1 MEYAGNKTLKSFI
14 DDKISNSELIE
25 KETLNNI
32 IKQICL
38 GLKEIHNAH
47 ITHRDLK
54 PANIFIDENL
64 RIKIGDF
71 GASTNSKYFTT
82 KIGTQK
88 YLAPE
93 LQVKKKEGDK
103 FSNKVDIYSLGCIF
117 YELFTLSNY
126 YGDKIYN
133 SIKEINTNFYDKK
146 WQKLI
151 NLMLSLNPDERP
163 NIEQIFNYLD

>member
-1 MEYAGNKTLKSFI
+1 MEYGGDKTLKKFI
-14 DDKISNSELIE
+14 DNKKYELIE
-25 KETLNNI
+25 PETINSI

-38 GLKEIHNAH
+38 GLKEIHNAG

-71 GASTNSKYFTT
+71 GASTSSNYFTT
-82 KIGTQK
+82 QIGTQQ
-88 YLAPE
+88 YAAPE
-93 LQVKKKEGDK
+93 LLVDKKLGDK

-117 YELFTLSNY
+117 YELFTLNNY
-126 YGDKIYN
+126 YRDKTYN
-133 SIKEINTNFYDKK
+133 KIKKINTNFYNNK

-163 NIEQIFNYLD
+163 NIGDIFNYLD